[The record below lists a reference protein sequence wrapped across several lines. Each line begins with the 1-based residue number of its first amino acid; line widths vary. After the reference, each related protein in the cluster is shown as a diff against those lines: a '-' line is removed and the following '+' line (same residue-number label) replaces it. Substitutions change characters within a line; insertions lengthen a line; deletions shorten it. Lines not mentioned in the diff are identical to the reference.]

1 MLKTEKYDYYKVKK
15 GQSLRELAAYFSVS
29 PYLLARE
36 NGLSAPPKEGEILKI
51 PQARGDAYL
60 VREGDTKALL
70 CGSEKNYEKLNG
82 TDDFYIGMR
91 VILGTK
97 G

>member
-1 MLKTEKYDYYKVKK
+1 M
-15 GQSLRELAAYFSVS
+15 GQIAAYFSLS

-36 NGLSAPPKEGEILKI
+36 NGLTSPPNAGEILKI
-51 PQARGDAYL
+51 PAECGNAYT

-70 CGSEKNYEKLNG
+70 CGSEENYERLNG
-82 TDDFYIGMR
+82 TTHFYVGMR
-91 VILGTK
+91 VILDTK